1 MLYIV
6 RVFDGEDTFEY
17 EYGNQKHADEHMKME
32 KVHSELYVYLNG
44 REEYM
49 YSVNWWKDSERMKTV
64 DLFAGC
70 GGLSLG
76 FQNQGFEIVSTFE
89 WWDSAVKCY

>member
-1 MLYIV
+1 
-6 RVFDGEDTFEY
+6 
-17 EYGNQKHADEHMKME
+17 
-32 KVHSELYVYLNG
+32 
-44 REEYM
+44 
-49 YSVNWWKDSERMKTV
+49 MKTV

-89 WWDSAVKCY
+89 WWDSAVKCYQANFSQPLSSGLYKVLYPLSYGILLCSMRQTKRLNVLRLNIMS

>member
-1 MLYIV
+1 
-6 RVFDGEDTFEY
+6 
-17 EYGNQKHADEHMKME
+17 MKA
-32 KVHSELYVYLNG
+32 
-44 REEYM
+44 
-49 YSVNWWKDSERMKTV
+49 V

-70 GGLSLG
+70 GSLSLG

>member
-1 MLYIV
+1 
-6 RVFDGEDTFEY
+6 
-17 EYGNQKHADEHMKME
+17 
-32 KVHSELYVYLNG
+32 
-44 REEYM
+44 
-49 YSVNWWKDSERMKTV
+49 MKTV

-89 WWDSAVKCY
+89 WWDSAVKCYQANFSQPLSSGLYKVLTLFYGILLCSMRQMKRLSVLRLNIMSQIT

>member
-1 MLYIV
+1 
-6 RVFDGEDTFEY
+6 
-17 EYGNQKHADEHMKME
+17 
-32 KVHSELYVYLNG
+32 
-44 REEYM
+44 
-49 YSVNWWKDSERMKTV
+49 MKTV

-89 WWDSAVKCY
+89 WRDSAVKCYQTNFSQPLSSGLYKILYPCPMEYYYVLCDK

>member
-1 MLYIV
+1 
-6 RVFDGEDTFEY
+6 
-17 EYGNQKHADEHMKME
+17 MKA
-32 KVHSELYVYLNG
+32 
-44 REEYM
+44 
-49 YSVNWWKDSERMKTV
+49 V

-89 WWDSAVKCY
+89 WWDSAVKCYQANFS

>member
-1 MLYIV
+1 
-6 RVFDGEDTFEY
+6 
-17 EYGNQKHADEHMKME
+17 
-32 KVHSELYVYLNG
+32 
-44 REEYM
+44 
-49 YSVNWWKDSERMKTV
+49 MKTV

-89 WWDSAVKCY
+89 WWDSAVKCYKANFYQLLSSGLYKVLYPCPMEYYYVLCDK